1 MESTRIFI
9 QFLQSCITPVA
20 LISGVGLLLLTIT
33 NRFGRTIDRTR
44 HLVAELD
51 NQNIQRRSEKID
63 EIQILFQRSKYLRT
77 SIAAITVSVITS
89 SLMIPLLVFMVFFTY
104 DLRWV
109 GYILFI
115 VSIVSIL
122 ISAIYFFMDVL
133 LSLKALRLEA
143 NEYIKE

>member
-51 NQNIQRRSEKID
+51 SENTQRRTEKMN
-63 EIQILFQRSKYLRT
+63 EIQILFQRSKYLRS
-77 SIAAITVSVITS
+77 SIAAITFSVITS
-89 SLMIPLLVFMVFFTY
+89 SLIIPLLVFMVFFGF
-104 DLRWV
+104 DLRWI
-109 GYILFI
+109 GYILF
-115 VSIVSIL
+115 SVSIL
-122 ISAIYFFMDVL
+122 SLLVSAIYFFLDVL

-143 NEYIKE
+143 QEYLK